1 MSSKEEIKESN
12 IKKIKKEI
20 PFIDIKQYSH
30 NIIGLC
36 LRSIAE
42 AYGNNEE
49 CNKIIVDLG
58 LDELGWVIIEK

>member
-36 LRSIAE
+36 STELNIKQ
-42 AYGNNEE
+42 GFTPKKPQNN
-49 CNKIIVDLG
+49 L
-58 LDELGWVIIEK
+58 LPY